1 MKELEKKVL
10 QNKISFLEQENRNL
24 LKVIEKNTEKTF
36 LKEAY
41 EELQELLK
49 AHEKKENEISELLK
63 ATQTV
68 LETRDFQ
75 KTAKLI
81 FDSCARTIGAKAGY
95 VALLSD
101 DGQENELLFLEDGG
115 MSCTVNPNL
124 PMPIRG
130 LREESYRTGKVVYN
144 NDFMKSEW
152 VKFMPAGH
160 MALRNVLFSP
170 MNIDGK
176 TVGIIGLACKPVDFD
191 ENDARIAAAFGDY
204 AAIAL
209 KNSKT
214 LEELE
219 KANET
224 KDKFFSIIAHDLRSP
239 INPLLGFAGLLI
251 EDLDK
256 GDIGSSKNYAA
267 LINTSLN
274 HYYDFLS
281 ELLEWARIQ
290 SGKIDFNPEKIN
302 VSKKIDDIFDF
313 LNHVALAKEISLTK
327 VVDVEDK
334 VLADD
339 KMLDTILRNLIV
351 NAVKF
356 TNRGGKVHVEV
367 VKDDMG
373 KIKFRVIDTGIG
385 IKDKDI
391 SKLFKIDI
399 GFSTNGTDHEKGT
412 GLGLH
417 LCKEFVE
424 LHGGEIGVEPNPE
437 GGSAFWFTI

>member
-1 MKELEKKVL
+1 MKELERKEL

-49 AHEKKENEISELLK
+49 LHEKRENEISELLK

-68 LETRDFQ
+68 LETHDFQ

-115 MSCTVNPNL
+115 MPCTVNPNL

-130 LREESYRTGKVVYN
+130 LREESYRTGEVVYD
-144 NDFMKSEW
+144 NDFMKSKW
-152 VKFMPAGH
+152 VKFMPRGH
-160 MALRNVLFSP
+160 MDLKNVLFAP
-170 MNIDGK
+170 LNIEGK
-176 TVGIIGLACKPVDFD
+176 TVGIMGLACKSGDFD
-191 ENDARIAAAFGDY
+191 DNDARIAAAFGDY

-239 INPLLGFAGLLI
+239 LNPLLGFVELLT
-251 EDLDK
+251 EDLNK
-256 GDIGSSKNYAA
+256 GDIESSKNYAA
-267 LINTSLN
+267 MVNSSLE
-274 HYYDFLS
+274 YYYNLLS
-281 ELLEWARIQ
+281 ELLEWAQMQ
-290 SGKIDFNPEKIN
+290 SGKIDYNPVEIEVN
-302 VSKKIDDIFDF
+302 KKIAYIFDF
-313 LNHVALAKEISLTK
+313 LKPLAIAKEISFTSK
-327 VVDVEDK
+327 ISVDHVM
-334 VLADD
+334 ADG
-339 KMLDTILRNLIV
+339 KMLETILRNLIV

-356 TNRGGKVHVEV
+356 TDKGGKVHADVLK
-367 VKDDMG
+367 VKTG
-373 KIKFRVIDTGIG
+373 KTKFLIKDTGVG
-385 IKDKDI
+385 ISDDDI
-391 SKLFKIDI
+391 SKLFKIDT
-399 GFSTNGTDHEKGT
+399 GFSTEGTKGEKGT
-412 GLGLH
+412 GLGLI

-424 LHGGEIGVEPNPE
+424 MHGGEIGVEPNPD
-437 GGSAFWFTI
+437 GGSVFWFTI